1 MPQKWIHIVDGLHVY
16 NKCWVINKLNKE
28 SQIFLHVHMANQKIK
43 QQLGCFVIHKKSK
56 WR

>member
-1 MPQKWIHIVDGLHVY
+1 MLQKWIHIVDGLHVY
-16 NKCWVINKLNKE
+16 NKCWVMKKLNKE